1 MEEYRYFEAIKRRRE
16 ENLTIISM
24 IYQNNNEIDILKL
37 IKEISLYSDVKTIK
51 KDETTEI
58 LELKKNIKDETEIFE
73 KIIEAIT
80 KIRTK

>member
-24 IYQNNNEIDILKL
+24 LYQNNDEIDILQL
-37 IKEISLYSDVKTIK
+37 IKEMSLYSDVKTIK

-58 LELKKNIKDETEIFE
+58 LELKKNVKDETEIFE